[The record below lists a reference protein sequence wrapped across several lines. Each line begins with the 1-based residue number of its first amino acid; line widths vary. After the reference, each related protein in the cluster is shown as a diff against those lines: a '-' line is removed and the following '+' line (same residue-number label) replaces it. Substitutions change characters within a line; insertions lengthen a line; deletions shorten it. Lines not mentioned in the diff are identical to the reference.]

1 MRWACRSHMELKLVQ
16 KSPLEKQSY
25 TMLLFLVLNDISHI
39 INFAA
44 PIIII
49 FKGEHTESTYHIVP
63 GNCTLPFLRLD
74 KNQAI
79 DFLRSQTHFYHQLLI
94 EWYLNRCSDR
104 SPKSPFIATTS
115 WMSFIDLSSLVY
127 WEPSTASFDEVQRKS
142 NWEIQAE
149 HFSILIDDTL
159 FITWPVNHQGKFRI
173 FLLLLLKC
181 F

>member
-63 GNCTLPFLRLD
+63 GNCPLPFLRLD

-127 WEPSTASFDEVQRKS
+127 WELVKNNFKFNWLNQALPVSMKS
-142 NWEIQAE
+142 KESRTE
-149 HFSILIDDTL
+149 
-159 FITWPVNHQGKFRI
+159 KFKLNISR
-173 FLLLLLKC
+173 F
-181 F
+181 

>member
-79 DFLRSQTHFYHQLLI
+79 DFLRSQTHFYRQLLI
-94 EWYLNRCSDR
+94 EWYLSRCSDR

-127 WEPSTASFDEVQRKS
+127 WELVKNNFKFNWLNQALPVSMKS
-142 NWEIQAE
+142 KESRTE
-149 HFSILIDDTL
+149 
-159 FITWPVNHQGKFRI
+159 KFKLNISR
-173 FLLLLLKC
+173 F
-181 F
+181 

>member
-79 DFLRSQTHFYHQLLI
+79 DVLRSQTHFYHQLLI

-127 WEPSTASFDEVQRKS
+127 WELVKNNFKFNWLNQALPVSMKS
-142 NWEIQAE
+142 KESRTE
-149 HFSILIDDTL
+149 
-159 FITWPVNHQGKFRI
+159 KFKLNISR
-173 FLLLLLKC
+173 F
-181 F
+181 

>member
-44 PIIII
+44 SIIII

-127 WEPSTASFDEVQRKS
+127 WELVKNNFKFNWLNQALPVSMKS
-142 NWEIQAE
+142 KESRTE
-149 HFSILIDDTL
+149 
-159 FITWPVNHQGKFRI
+159 KFKLNISR
-173 FLLLLLKC
+173 F
-181 F
+181 

>member
-49 FKGEHTESTYHIVP
+49 FKGEHAESTYHIVP

-127 WEPSTASFDEVQRKS
+127 WELVKNNFKFNWLNQALPVSMKS
-142 NWEIQAE
+142 KESRTE
-149 HFSILIDDTL
+149 
-159 FITWPVNHQGKFRI
+159 KFKLNISR
-173 FLLLLLKC
+173 F
-181 F
+181 

>member
-1 MRWACRSHMELKLVQ
+1 MRWGCRSHMELKLVQ

-25 TMLLFLVLNDISHI
+25 TMLLFLVLKDISHT

-44 PIIII
+44 PTIII
-49 FKGEHTESTYHIVP
+49 FKDEHTESTCHIVP

-79 DFLRSQTHFYHQLLI
+79 DFLRSRTHFYHQLLI

-104 SPKSPFIATTS
+104 SPKSPFIAITN

-127 WEPSTASFDEVQRKS
+127 WELVKNNFKFNWLNQGLPVSMKS
-142 NWEIQAE
+142 KESRTE
-149 HFSILIDDTL
+149 
-159 FITWPVNHQGKFRI
+159 KFKLNISR
-173 FLLLLLKC
+173 F
-181 F
+181 

>member
-127 WEPSTASFDEVQRKS
+127 WELVKNNFKFNWLNQALPVSMKS
-142 NWEIQAE
+142 KESRTE
-149 HFSILIDDTL
+149 
-159 FITWPVNHQGKFRI
+159 KFKLNISR
-173 FLLLLLKC
+173 F
-181 F
+181 

>member
-104 SPKSPFIATTS
+104 SPNSPFIATTS

-127 WEPSTASFDEVQRKS
+127 WELVKNNFKFNWLNQALPVSMKS
-142 NWEIQAE
+142 KESRTE
-149 HFSILIDDTL
+149 
-159 FITWPVNHQGKFRI
+159 KFKLNISR
-173 FLLLLLKC
+173 F
-181 F
+181 

>member
-1 MRWACRSHMELKLVQ
+1 MRWGCRSHMELKLVQ

-44 PIIII
+44 PTIII
-49 FKGEHTESTYHIVP
+49 FKDEHTESTCHIVP

-79 DFLRSQTHFYHQLLI
+79 DFLRSQSHFYHQLLI

-104 SPKSPFIATTS
+104 SPKSPFIAITN

-127 WEPSTASFDEVQRKS
+127 WELVKNNFKFNWLNQGLPVSMKS
-142 NWEIQAE
+142 KESRTE
-149 HFSILIDDTL
+149 
-159 FITWPVNHQGKFRI
+159 KFKLNISR
-173 FLLLLLKC
+173 F
-181 F
+181 

>member
-104 SPKSPFIATTS
+104 SPKSPFIPTTS

-127 WEPSTASFDEVQRKS
+127 WELVKNNFKFNWLNQALPVSMKS
-142 NWEIQAE
+142 KESRTE
-149 HFSILIDDTL
+149 
-159 FITWPVNHQGKFRI
+159 KFKLNISR
-173 FLLLLLKC
+173 F
-181 F
+181 

>member
-16 KSPLEKQSY
+16 KSPLEKESY

-127 WEPSTASFDEVQRKS
+127 WELVKNNFKFNWLNQALPVSMKS
-142 NWEIQAE
+142 KESRTE
-149 HFSILIDDTL
+149 
-159 FITWPVNHQGKFRI
+159 KFKLNISR
-173 FLLLLLKC
+173 F
-181 F
+181 

>member
-127 WEPSTASFDEVQRKS
+127 WELVKNNFKFNWLNQALPVSMKS
-142 NWEIQAE
+142 KESRTE
-149 HFSILIDDTL
+149 
-159 FITWPVNHQGKFRI
+159 KFK
-173 FLLLLLKC
+173 LKISR

>member
-44 PIIII
+44 PTIII

-127 WEPSTASFDEVQRKS
+127 WELVKNNFKFNWLNQALPVSMKS
-142 NWEIQAE
+142 KESRTE
-149 HFSILIDDTL
+149 
-159 FITWPVNHQGKFRI
+159 KFKLNISR
-173 FLLLLLKC
+173 F
-181 F
+181 

>member
-1 MRWACRSHMELKLVQ
+1 MELKLVQ

-127 WEPSTASFDEVQRKS
+127 WELVKNNFKFNWLNQALPVSMKS
-142 NWEIQAE
+142 KESRTE
-149 HFSILIDDTL
+149 
-159 FITWPVNHQGKFRI
+159 KFKLNISR
-173 FLLLLLKC
+173 F
-181 F
+181 

>member
-127 WEPSTASFDEVQRKS
+127 WELVKNNFKFNWLNQALPVSMKS
-142 NWEIQAE
+142 KESRTE
-149 HFSILIDDTL
+149 KFTL
-159 FITWPVNHQGKFRI
+159 NISRF
-173 FLLLLLKC
+173 
-181 F
+181 

>member
-1 MRWACRSHMELKLVQ
+1 MRWGCRSHMELKLVQ

-44 PIIII
+44 PTIII
-49 FKGEHTESTYHIVP
+49 FKDEHTESTCHIVP

-104 SPKSPFIATTS
+104 SPKSPFIAITN

-127 WEPSTASFDEVQRKS
+127 WELVKNNFKFNWLNQGLPVSMKS
-142 NWEIQAE
+142 KESRTE
-149 HFSILIDDTL
+149 
-159 FITWPVNHQGKFRI
+159 KFKLNISR
-173 FLLLLLKC
+173 F
-181 F
+181 

>member
-63 GNCTLPFLRLD
+63 ENCTLPFLRLD

-127 WEPSTASFDEVQRKS
+127 WELVKNNFKFNWLNQALPVSMKS
-142 NWEIQAE
+142 KESRTE
-149 HFSILIDDTL
+149 
-159 FITWPVNHQGKFRI
+159 KFKLNISR
-173 FLLLLLKC
+173 F
-181 F
+181 

>member
-127 WEPSTASFDEVQRKS
+127 WELVKNNFKF
-142 NWEIQAE
+142 NWLNQA
-149 HFSILIDDTL
+149 L
-159 FITWPVNHQGKFRI
+159 PVSMKFKESRTEKFKLNI
-173 FLLLLLKC
+173 SRF
-181 F
+181 

>member
-1 MRWACRSHMELKLVQ
+1 MELKLVQ

-44 PIIII
+44 PTIII
-49 FKGEHTESTYHIVP
+49 FKDEHTESTCHIVP

-104 SPKSPFIATTS
+104 SPKSPFIAITN

-127 WEPSTASFDEVQRKS
+127 WELVKNNFKFNWLNQGLPVSMKS
-142 NWEIQAE
+142 KESRTE
-149 HFSILIDDTL
+149 
-159 FITWPVNHQGKFRI
+159 KFKLNISR
-173 FLLLLLKC
+173 F
-181 F
+181 

>member
-1 MRWACRSHMELKLVQ
+1 MRWACRSHMELNLVQ

-127 WEPSTASFDEVQRKS
+127 WELVKNNFKFNWLNQALPVSMKS
-142 NWEIQAE
+142 KESRTE
-149 HFSILIDDTL
+149 KFTL
-159 FITWPVNHQGKFRI
+159 NISRF
-173 FLLLLLKC
+173 
-181 F
+181 

>member
-16 KSPLEKQSY
+16 NSPLEKQSY

-127 WEPSTASFDEVQRKS
+127 WELVKNNFKFNWLNQALPVSMKS
-142 NWEIQAE
+142 KESRTE
-149 HFSILIDDTL
+149 
-159 FITWPVNHQGKFRI
+159 KFKLNISR
-173 FLLLLLKC
+173 F
-181 F
+181 

>member
-79 DFLRSQTHFYHQLLI
+79 DFLTSQTHFYHQLLI

-127 WEPSTASFDEVQRKS
+127 WELVKNNFKFNWLNQALPVSMKS
-142 NWEIQAE
+142 KESRTE
-149 HFSILIDDTL
+149 
-159 FITWPVNHQGKFRI
+159 KFKLNISR
-173 FLLLLLKC
+173 F
-181 F
+181 